1 MDVKEEAGRRGP
13 GGTIEPGH
21 RQNEVAAAQ
30 LAEEMACFANTEGGG
45 AIILGISDLG
55 ERIGTDLILEWLRH
69 GIFELTGHM
78 VTPAI
83 RELEMDAVRLL
94 VLRTAEALEP
104 VRCSSER
111 DGRATRPAPPGM
123 SEWEADR
130 RAGQGRTVI
139 GFPCVSA

>member
-21 RQNEVAAAQ
+21 RQNEAAAAQ

-55 ERIGTDLILEWLRH
+55 ERIGTDLSLEWLRH
-69 GIFELTGHM
+69 RIFELTGHM

-83 RELEMDAVRLL
+83 RELEMDGVRLL
-94 VLRTAEALEP
+94 VAT
-104 VRCSSER
+104 SIER
-111 DGRATRPAPPGM
+111 DGRANRPAPPSM
-123 SEWEADR
+123 SEWETDR

-139 GFPCVSA
+139 GFPCASA